1 MPESLQDE
9 AKQSPYEKMLQE
21 CLRGELR
28 LVNTGLPQS
37 QKQQSK
43 KNKLFYLLN
52 EKYPHV
58 VCNDGSTHFFK
69 KSELE
74 YLASMIDTDEQK
86 ALPLPMLIELGAN
99 QAEATI
105 ICEGKIEKKVISKA
119 LNMPVKCQEKRIRI
133 YKPQLALLRRK
144 FKTTT
149 VYVFSP
155 KIVA

>member
-1 MPESLQDE
+1 MPNPLQDE
-9 AKQSPYEKMLQE
+9 TKQSPYEKMLQD

-28 LVNTGLPQS
+28 IVNTGLPQS
-37 QKQQSK
+37 QKRLS
-43 KNKLFYLLN
+43 NLLD

-69 KSELE
+69 RSELE
-74 YLASMIDTDEQK
+74 YLASMIDSDEQK
-86 ALPLPMLIELGAN
+86 TLPLPMLIELGVN
-99 QAEATI
+99 QAEAAI
-105 ICEGKIEKKVISKA
+105 ICEGKVEEKVISKA
-119 LNMPVKCQEKRIRI
+119 LNMPVTCEGKRIRI

-155 KIVA
+155 KIIA

>member
-1 MPESLQDE
+1 MPEPLQDE
-9 AKQSPYEKMLQE
+9 ANQSPYQKMLQD

-28 LVNTGLPQS
+28 VVNTGLPQS
-37 QKQQSK
+37 QKRQSK
-43 KNKLFYLLN
+43 ENKLFYLLN

-74 YLASMIDTDEQK
+74 YLASMLDTDEQK

-99 QAEATI
+99 QAEAAI
-105 ICEGKIEKKVISKA
+105 ICEGKVEEKIISKA
-119 LNMPVKCQEKRIRI
+119 LNMPVTCEEKRIRI
-133 YKPQLALLRRK
+133 YKPQLALLRRR

>member
-1 MPESLQDE
+1 MPNPLQDE
-9 AKQSPYEKMLQE
+9 TKQSPYEKMLQD

-28 LVNTGLPQS
+28 IVNTGLPQS
-37 QKQQSK
+37 QKQLS
-43 KNKLFYLLN
+43 NLLD

-69 KSELE
+69 RSELE
-74 YLASMIDTDEQK
+74 YLASMIDSDEQK
-86 ALPLPMLIELGAN
+86 TLPLPMLIELGVN
-99 QAEATI
+99 QAEAAI
-105 ICEGKIEKKVISKA
+105 ICEGKVEEKVISKA
-119 LNMPVKCQEKRIRI
+119 LNMPVTCEEKRIRI

-155 KIVA
+155 KIIA

>member
-1 MPESLQDE
+1 MPKSLQDE

-43 KNKLFYLLN
+43 ENKLFYLLN

-86 ALPLPMLIELGAN
+86 ALPLPLLIELGAN
-99 QAEATI
+99 QAEAAI
-105 ICEGKIEKKVISKA
+105 ICEGEIEEKVISKA
-119 LNMPVKCQEKRIRI
+119 LNMQVTCQEKRIRI

-155 KIVA
+155 KIIA

>member
-99 QAEATI
+99 QAEAAI
-105 ICEGKIEKKVISKA
+105 ICEGKIEEKVISKA
-119 LNMPVKCQEKRIRI
+119 LNMPVTCQEKRIRI
-133 YKPQLALLRRK
+133 YRPQLALLRRK